1 MAYGEL
7 VFIPT
12 PGMGHLVSMVEMAKL
27 LVHHDPQLSE
37 TVLII
42 KFLLDSD
49 FNSYT
54 NSLATSVDAA
64 RIRFVHLPR
73 VNIDTDLRGR
83 LVGIILDMFCTTV
96 TELADEV
103 GVPSYVFFT
112 SSAAFLGLMLHL
124 QLLQDKQRLDITE
137 FKDSATE
144 LDFPS
149 FEKPLPA
156 KVLCSVVLMKKSVRT
171 FLEHAKMMRGTGGNV
186 INTFDELEPHAV
198 ASFAGLRPPAVKQQF
213 NAFELVVELGLMV
226 EIKMDYRVNFQMESD
241 VIMTADEIG
250 HGIQK
255 LMGKLVAR
263 GDRKCRR

>member
-27 LVHHDPQLSE
+27 LVHHDPQLSV

-42 KFLLDSD
+42 KFLLDSA

-73 VNIDTDLRGR
+73 VNIDTDLRRQLAHFLYGKQQASRQAGCCGTANSAGSNRR
-83 LVGIILDMFCTTV
+83 LVGLLLDMFCTTM

-124 QLLQDKQRLDITE
+124 QLLQDEQRLDITE
-137 FKDSATE
+137 FKDSAIE

-186 INTFDELEPHAV
+186 INMFDELEPHAV
-198 ASFAGLRPPAVKQQF
+198 ASFAGP
-213 NAFELVVELGLMV
+213 
-226 EIKMDYRVNFQMESD
+226 Y
-241 VIMTADEIG
+241 
-250 HGIQK
+250 
-255 LMGKLVAR
+255 
-263 GDRKCRR
+263 

>member
-49 FNSYT
+49 FNS
-54 NSLATSVDAA
+54 
-64 RIRFVHLPR
+64 
-73 VNIDTDLRGR
+73 R
-83 LVGIILDMFCTTV
+83 LVGFLLDMFCTTV

-124 QLLQDKQRLDITE
+124 QLLQDEQRLDITE

-186 INTFDELEPHAV
+186 INTFDELETHAV
-198 ASFAGLRPPAVKQQF
+198 ASFAGLWPPAVYPVGPILNLK
-213 NAFELVVELGLMV
+213 GY
-226 EIKMDYRVNFQMESD
+226 IKGTIVHFLRDNHKV
-241 VIMTADEIG
+241 
-250 HGIQK
+250 
-255 LMGKLVAR
+255 
-263 GDRKCRR
+263 